1 MRQPTTLSSDVLLA
15 GLRAAGEETRL
26 RILALLSEG
35 ELSVSDLTDIL
46 GQSQPRISR
55 HLKLLAEAGL
65 VRRSREGAWA
75 FFRLDETGPGGAFAA
90 SLAAWLDL
98 SDPVLAADR
107 ERLAAVRTTRA
118 EAAQNYFASVARDWD
133 RLRGLV
139 RRGGPVL
146 RSFPRSHPCRWRLGP
161 APGHAL
167 AWARPARPGRSAGP
181 QNQSRGCVMNAFRPS
196 RHGSRRPRVSFEF
209 FPPKTEEM
217 EVALWDSVRRL
228 EPLGPSFVSVTYGA
242 GGSTRERTHATVKR
256 MVDETGLKPAAHLTC
271 VSASKAEVDEVIRS
285 YWDAGVRHV
294 VALRGD
300 HAGGLGTP
308 YEPHADGYHQ
318 TSDLVAGLKRIGD
331 FEVTVSAYPEKHPE
345 AASLDADIDAL
356 QKKVD
361 AGATR
366 AITQFFFDNDVYFRY
381 LDKVRARGIEIPIL
395 PGIVPVQNFKQ
406 TANFARKTGASVPQ
420 WLADRFEG
428 LEDDVA
434 TRRLVAAAVCAEQVL
449 DLIDRGATDL
459 HFYTMNK
466 ADLVYAIC
474 HLVGLKPEKPAA
486 QAVAAE

>member
-1 MRQPTTLSSDVLLA
+1 
-15 GLRAAGEETRL
+15 
-26 RILALLSEG
+26 
-35 ELSVSDLTDIL
+35 
-46 GQSQPRISR
+46 
-55 HLKLLAEAGL
+55 
-65 VRRSREGAWA
+65 
-75 FFRLDETGPGGAFAA
+75 
-90 SLAAWLDL
+90 
-98 SDPVLAADR
+98 
-107 ERLAAVRTTRA
+107 
-118 EAAQNYFASVARDWD
+118 
-133 RLRGLV
+133 
-139 RRGGPVL
+139 
-146 RSFPRSHPCRWRLGP
+146 
-161 APGHAL
+161 
-167 AWARPARPGRSAGP
+167 
-181 QNQSRGCVMNAFRPS
+181 MNAFRPS

-209 FPPKTEEM
+209 FPPKTAEM
-217 EVALWDSVRRL
+217 EVALWESVRRL

-256 MVDETGLKPAAHLTC
+256 MVEETALKPAAHLTC

-300 HAGGLGTP
+300 PAGGLGTT
-308 YEPHADGYHQ
+308 YEAHPEGYHQ
-318 TSDLVAGLKRIGD
+318 TSDLVAGLKAIGD
-331 FEVTVSAYPEKHPE
+331 FEITVSAYPEKHPE

-406 TANFARKTGASVPQ
+406 TAGFARRTGASVPQ
-420 WLADRFEG
+420 WLADRFDG
-428 LEDDVA
+428 LEDDAA

-449 DLIDRGATDL
+449 DLIDRGVTDL

-474 HLVGLKPEKPAA
+474 HLVGVKPEKQAA